1 MELLLLEKS
10 PTDGKETQVNL
21 VQPNFQLLKLFIL
34 QPLVHLLK
42 QKSTQMVQ
50 PVLFHKKLI
59 NNMMVFHNSRNHLT
73 SVMQKSQMTLRIF
86 TTQMLNRIQVFYLM
100 LKLMLI
106 QMLPSELLETTTKM
120 LTMLTFQ
127 EIQFLSKN
135 SLEQQL

>member
-1 MELLLLEKS
+1 M
-10 PTDGKETQVNL
+10 QVTL

-34 QPLVHLLK
+34 QQLVHLLK

-59 NNMMVFHNSRNHLT
+59 NNTMVFLNSRNHLT

-120 LTMLTFQ
+120 PTMLTFLV
-127 EIQFLSKN
+127 IQFLSKN